1 MRESKFFNLLIF
13 LNKML
18 CVILKKQDLANLKCY
33 PKTQRNMSFYRTVL
47 QIYCVIPPHP
57 SNLLGSEPPGAYPA
71 LKPRETGQA
80 YPRLQVIRTVRVDK
94 SQYYPVRESYSDASG
109 IVELYPPIQITGVC

>member
-1 MRESKFFNLLIF
+1 MCNFKETRFGQFEVLSE
-13 LNKML
+13 
-18 CVILKKQDLANLKCY
+18 DSAEY
-33 PKTQRNMSFYRTVL
+33 YYRTVL

-57 SNLLGSEPPGAYPA
+57 SNLLGSEPPGANPA

-109 IVELYPPIQITGVC
+109 IGELYPPIQITGVC